1 MIIAIEGLH
10 SGKMPVARESGTRTA
25 RTVVLG
31 NGKNDDDLTLH
42 LETNNPYN
50 NLSAFQFYLVI
61 KQHKTHNISFMRHTY
76 SIFNAIKPPAIF
88 RIFF

>member
-50 NLSAFQFYLVI
+50 ILSAFQFYLVI
-61 KQHKTHNISFMRHTY
+61 
-76 SIFNAIKPPAIF
+76 
-88 RIFF
+88 FFFF